1 MRISMRAV
9 VPVAMIVGLV
19 GAAGAAGNG
28 FTIFNAIDQAVTTNP
43 GVGEAAANRRATE
56 AELRQNQGT
65 LLPQVRLEARTGK
78 TRYNFKDTLVPPLG
92 NNQTLNAH
100 EQSVVVRQILF
111 DGFTSINEIWRQAAR
126 VDAAAYRTRERT
138 ELIAL
143 DAAEAYIDVVR
154 YGRLIALADQN
165 VAAHRT
171 LLSNVDARFQ
181 GGRAGEGDLQ
191 QVRER
196 VEAALA
202 AQAQFRQQYDEA
214 RGLFRRAVGIEP
226 YNLRAPGR
234 LGGLPRSRDEALAV
248 TLRSNP
254 TIAAAQAD
262 RDAAKHGFDATAGAF
277 VPNVAFEG
285 RALWGT
291 NTGTTFGDRTDYSA
305 MVVASWDVFRGGQD
319 AWRRVEAS
327 ERYQQQSMAHARIQR
342 AAYESIDKAWAA
354 RTITSDRIA
363 ALIRQI
369 EADRRVISAYQKE
382 YELGQRS
389 LIDLLNAQNQLFNAS
404 VSLESTRGVSVFAD
418 YQLLAAMGELLSYL
432 KAPKPIDAEPLDTR
446 PLGLIPTKIAPIL
459 LKPAPPGSEPLDI
472 SNKRSEALMPG
483 VIRATEPGPIF
494 SSRWP
499 SADPHPQVAVAR
511 QWFAGVGDAK
521 PTADS
526 QTVEPGIPVT
536 AFAPSYAQASKWPFK
551 FGVPMH

>member
-1 MRISMRAV
+1 
-9 VPVAMIVGLV
+9 
-19 GAAGAAGNG
+19 
-28 FTIFNAIDQAVTTNP
+28 
-43 GVGEAAANRRATE
+43 
-56 AELRQNQGT
+56 
-65 LLPQVRLEARTGK
+65 
-78 TRYNFKDTLVPPLG
+78 
-92 NNQTLNAH
+92 
-100 EQSVVVRQILF
+100 
-111 DGFTSINEIWRQAAR
+111 
-126 VDAAAYRTRERT
+126 
-138 ELIAL
+138 
-143 DAAEAYIDVVR
+143 
-154 YGRLIALADQN
+154 
-165 VAAHRT
+165 
-171 LLSNVDARFQ
+171 
-181 GGRAGEGDLQ
+181 
-191 QVRER
+191 
-196 VEAALA
+196 
-202 AQAQFRQQYDEA
+202 
-214 RGLFRRAVGIEP
+214 
-226 YNLRAPGR
+226 
-234 LGGLPRSRDEALAV
+234 V

-319 AWRRVEAS
+319 SWRRVEAS

-354 RTITSDRIA
+354 RTITADRIA

-369 EADRRVISAYQKE
+369 EADRRVIAAYQKE

-404 VSLESTRGVSVFAD
+404 VSLESTRGVAIFAD

-432 KAPKPIDAEPLDTR
+432 KAPKPIDADPLDTR

-499 SADPHPQVAVAR
+499 SADPDPQVAVAR
-511 QWFAGVGDAK
+511 QWFAGFGNAK
-521 PTADS
+521 PTADP
-526 QTVEPGIPVT
+526 QTVEPSIPIT

-551 FGVPMH
+551 LGVPVH